1 MNQNNELQN
10 GIDSIIKQDG
20 SRIQHLFRTLNQLAL
35 SQQPT
40 DITLYGEKPHLNVK
54 IDPKFVYAL
63 MYGAGAEKLG
73 ELLSSI
79 GLSNG
84 KTVNLKQIWTI
95 NPMPADGFTDEELTS
110 IDLREAEEQVGPN
123 GETLRHMVSETYHCS
138 SRDEED
144 HFLRRF
150 IAS

>member
-1 MNQNNELQN
+1 MSPDKDVQR
-10 GIDSIIKQDG
+10 GIDAIIEQDG
-20 SRIQHLFRTLNQLAL
+20 SRIQHLFRTLHQLAL

-40 DITLYGEKPHLNVK
+40 DITLYNEKPHLDVK

-63 MYGAGAEKLG
+63 MYGAGAEKLA

-84 KTVNLKQIWTI
+84 KTVSLKQIWTI
-95 NPMPADGFTDEELTS
+95 NPMPTDGFTDEELAS
-110 IDLREAEEQVGPN
+110 VDLREAEGKVGPN
-123 GETLRHMVSETYHCS
+123 GETLRQMISETYHCS
-138 SRDEED
+138 STEEED